1 MFACFSL
8 IFCVHVLSDKHCQN
22 IQRIEVTHCVKTPA
36 KKNTYY
42 RISCRGFSTA
52 FCVVSASS
60 SEECLFSAIYTFSSS
75 VLPDTLNT
83 ALPDT
88 LNTAQLSRVHGLVS
102 INCKLTLSA
111 VFLQCIIVQTITCS
125 LLLQMSVCLL
135 VTAVSPTKNWM
146 NRSRCHVGCG
156 LMLFQGTMYYTWAE
170 IPQGKK
176 LFLGHLP
183 AHCKL

>member
-1 MFACFSL
+1 M
-8 IFCVHVLSDKHCQN
+8 LSDKHCPN
-22 IQRIEVTHCVKTPA
+22 IQSIEVTHCVKTPA

-102 INCKLTLSA
+102 INYKLTLSA
-111 VFLQCIIVQTITCS
+111 VFYSAS
-125 LLLQMSVCLL
+125 L
-135 VTAVSPTKNWM
+135 
-146 NRSRCHVGCG
+146 
-156 LMLFQGTMYYTWAE
+156 
-170 IPQGKK
+170 
-176 LFLGHLP
+176 
-183 AHCKL
+183 CKP